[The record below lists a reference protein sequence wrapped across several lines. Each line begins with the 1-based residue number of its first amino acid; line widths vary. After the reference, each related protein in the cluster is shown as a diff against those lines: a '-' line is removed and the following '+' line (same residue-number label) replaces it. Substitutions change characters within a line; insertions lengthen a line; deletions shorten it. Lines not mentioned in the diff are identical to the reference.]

1 MGRRKPG
8 RKDWSQ
14 CMPDGKGWILIL
26 CVRSL
31 VGLRKKISAESRGN
45 DYSERDRYGRQEIS

>member
-1 MGRRKPG
+1 
-8 RKDWSQ
+8 
-14 CMPDGKGWILIL
+14 MPDGKGWILIL